1 MNAQEIKNNIDRI
14 IGTDGD
20 LHIPSFWMNKLL
32 NEIVDLIPDEPAE
45 PDEPT
50 EPTIPEESV
59 KNDIVTFTYG
69 TAMVRVDLTNNAI
82 LECHNNVSD
91 AITYDTT
98 SKSIATFYNG
108 TYSKRLEIYEQQCIE
123 PFYYGTSSTTLQP
136 AEAAEYYSPV
146 KYFLGSLVPNT
157 NEVYVKLNDNVY
169 KLPYF
174 TSSRG

>member
-59 KNDIVTFTYG
+59 KPDIVAFTFG
-69 TAMVRVDLTNNAI
+69 TAMVKVDLTNNVV
-82 LECHNNVSD
+82 LTNSSTNGD
-91 AITYDTT
+91 AINYN
-98 SKSIATFYNG
+98 SASNSISTFYNG
-108 TYSKRLEIYEQQCIE
+108 TYGNPLEIWEQNSIE
-123 PFYYGTSSTTLQP
+123 PFYYGTLYDDLLP
-136 AEAAEYYSPV
+136 ADAAPQNSPV
-146 KYFLGSLVPNT
+146 NYFYASIWPNDI
-157 NEVYVKLNDNVY
+157 VYVKLNGNLY
-169 KLPYF
+169 KLSY
-174 TSSRG
+174 TKNSRG

>member
-59 KNDIVTFTYG
+59 KNDIVTFTVG
-69 TAMVRVDLTNNAI
+69 SAMVRVDLTNNAI
-82 LECHNNVSD
+82 LECHNNVSE

-108 TYSKRLEIYEQQCIE
+108 TYGNPLEIWEQNSIE
-123 PFYYGTSSTTLQP
+123 PFYYGTSSTTLHP
-136 AEAAEYYSPV
+136 AEAAQYYSPV
-146 KYFLGSLVPNT
+146 KYFHASIWPDDI
-157 NEVYVKLNDNVY
+157 VYVKLNDNVY